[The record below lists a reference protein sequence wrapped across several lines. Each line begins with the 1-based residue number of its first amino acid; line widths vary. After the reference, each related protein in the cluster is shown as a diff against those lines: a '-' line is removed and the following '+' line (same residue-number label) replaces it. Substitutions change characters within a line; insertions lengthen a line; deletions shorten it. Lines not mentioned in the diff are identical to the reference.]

1 MRSIDAYLR
10 TNGDDFA
17 LTFLGKASQEP
28 TAEKAI
34 KQLTRNLLFEY
45 KKRFGTLQPPIDPVR
60 VAELVGAK
68 VEEAPASIAS
78 EGQLLPIRHGFIIR
92 YRSGLPPSRINLTIC
107 HEIAHTFFYDCSQ
120 SIPKRLFG
128 RQPTKEEENLC
139 FVAARQLLVPSET
152 LNKSVHDVLDL
163 PLLHLLR
170 RLSHRFHASLPVMA
184 IRLTKDTS
192 LINNVMFTF
201 WVPCDASRTSNKQS
215 TQGREHNHHM
225 SSLGTWKKHSYLSPS
240 GEEAFS
246 VYRRTLIYEKT
257 LPLVQRVANNI
268 SGPKTE
274 LLEIG
279 KSKRFR
285 VSVEGENWG
294 SGAAVTASIPR

>member
-1 MRSIDAYLR
+1 MRSIDAYSK
-10 TNGDDFA
+10 TNGNDFA
-17 LTFLGKASQEP
+17 LTVLGKASQEQTP
-28 TAEKAI
+28 EKAI
-34 KQLTRNLLFEY
+34 EQLTGTLLFEY

-60 VAELVGAK
+60 IAELVGAK

-92 YRSGLPPSRINLTIC
+92 HRGGLPPSRINLTIC

-128 RQPTKEEENLC
+128 RQPTREEEGLC
-139 FVAARQLLVPSET
+139 FVAARQLLVPREA
-152 LNKSVHDVLDL
+152 LDKYLHDALDL

-170 RLSHRFHASLPVMA
+170 ELSHRFHASLPVMA

-225 SSLGTWKKHSYLSPS
+225 SSLGTWKKHSYLSPA

-246 VYRRTLIYEKT
+246 VYRRTLIYEKA
-257 LPLVQRVANNI
+257 LPLVQRVANNMP
-268 SGPKTE
+268 GRRTE

-279 KSKRFR
+279 KKKRFR
-285 VSVEGENWG
+285 VSLEGRNWG
-294 SGAAVTASIPR
+294 PGRAVTATHT